1 MSLSKIGKV
10 SNAVK
15 LLNTAATS
23 GDIATGIS
31 SLSNSLRAAGNMSA
45 GVNWISKYGKV
56 LDSGIAYQ
64 ALKQAFPEE
73 SLTED
78 MLAKIGYT
86 ANGAGKVG
94 NASKFS
100 SVGSTF
106 AGLGTFLKSIWPVL
120 AVVGGIAAG
129 TAAWKWADDKF
140 TITKA
145 TAKKHSD
152 ESAQAYQNAKT
163 ELSTKQSQ
171 YDTNQ
176 DRIHEL
182 RATQNRTSDEN
193 AELSQLTK
201 ENSLLGTQVS
211 VQKKLV
217 DAKAQQQAIDAD
229 MNLNKKYTTTCD
241 SQWGYT
247 PLILCKTTSSSTLPR
262 EYSIQNNSDC
272 WEDYVYPTIKV
283 SPKSHGIITIKNK
296 TDNGRTMKINALKSD
311 DFYID
316 CRNLKIYDITKS
328 IVSFEDLGI
337 EDIDDIYWPRLAY
350 GENIFEFTGDATFEI
365 SYREPRKVGAF
376 A

>member
-1 MSLSKIGKV
+1 
-10 SNAVK
+10 
-15 LLNTAATS
+15 
-23 GDIATGIS
+23 
-31 SLSNSLRAAGNMSA
+31 
-45 GVNWISKYGKV
+45 
-56 LDSGIAYQ
+56 
-64 ALKQAFPEE
+64 
-73 SLTED
+73 
-78 MLAKIGYT
+78 MLQFEF
-86 ANGAGKVG
+86 NG
-94 NASKFS
+94 
-100 SVGSTF
+100 
-106 AGLGTFLKSIWPVL
+106 
-120 AVVGGIAAG
+120 
-129 TAAWKWADDKF
+129 
-140 TITKA
+140 
-145 TAKKHSD
+145 H
-152 ESAQAYQNAKT
+152 
-163 ELSTKQSQ
+163 
-171 YDTNQ
+171 
-176 DRIHEL
+176 
-182 RATQNRTSDEN
+182 TSDEYGLIVTRIEEN
-193 AELSQLTK
+193 DTLVNRSLQLGEKNKYRPK
-201 ENSLLGTQVS
+201 ENQFGTLYGDNYSFKMGVMRNPCRNKNVVPELKNGILRYDPTYTPYLDNGILKFS
-211 VQKKLV
+211 MNYTADIKNGIIITIINNNAAIKKLFFAIL
-217 DAKAQQQAIDAD
+217 DALSPLSNIISNIPAKTKNNIRIINAWLTSPQYPRLLKFIGDDYFSEEIEFFATITEVSTEHAS
-229 MNLNKKYTTTCD
+229 LPYELTYTVTCD

>member
-1 MSLSKIGKV
+1 
-10 SNAVK
+10 
-15 LLNTAATS
+15 
-23 GDIATGIS
+23 
-31 SLSNSLRAAGNMSA
+31 
-45 GVNWISKYGKV
+45 
-56 LDSGIAYQ
+56 
-64 ALKQAFPEE
+64 
-73 SLTED
+73 
-78 MLAKIGYT
+78 MLQFEF
-86 ANGAGKVG
+86 NG
-94 NASKFS
+94 
-100 SVGSTF
+100 
-106 AGLGTFLKSIWPVL
+106 
-120 AVVGGIAAG
+120 
-129 TAAWKWADDKF
+129 
-140 TITKA
+140 
-145 TAKKHSD
+145 H
-152 ESAQAYQNAKT
+152 
-163 ELSTKQSQ
+163 
-171 YDTNQ
+171 
-176 DRIHEL
+176 
-182 RATQNRTSDEN
+182 TSDEYGLIVTRIEEN
-193 AELSQLTK
+193 DTLVNRSLQLGEKNKYRPK
-201 ENSLLGTQVS
+201 ENQFGTLYGDNYSFKMGVMRNPCRNKNVVPELKNGILKYDSTYTPYLDNGILKFSMNYTADIKNGIIIPNDSDYLTSNNIRIINAWLTSPQYPRLLKFFATITEVSTEHASLPYELT
-211 VQKKLV
+211 
-217 DAKAQQQAIDAD
+217 
-229 MNLNKKYTTTCD
+229 YTVTCD

>member
-1 MSLSKIGKV
+1 
-10 SNAVK
+10 
-15 LLNTAATS
+15 
-23 GDIATGIS
+23 
-31 SLSNSLRAAGNMSA
+31 
-45 GVNWISKYGKV
+45 
-56 LDSGIAYQ
+56 
-64 ALKQAFPEE
+64 
-73 SLTED
+73 
-78 MLAKIGYT
+78 MLQFEF
-86 ANGAGKVG
+86 NG
-94 NASKFS
+94 
-100 SVGSTF
+100 
-106 AGLGTFLKSIWPVL
+106 
-120 AVVGGIAAG
+120 
-129 TAAWKWADDKF
+129 
-140 TITKA
+140 
-145 TAKKHSD
+145 H
-152 ESAQAYQNAKT
+152 
-163 ELSTKQSQ
+163 
-171 YDTNQ
+171 
-176 DRIHEL
+176 
-182 RATQNRTSDEN
+182 TSDEYGLIVTRIEEN
-193 AELSQLTK
+193 DTLVNRSLQLGEKNKYRPK
-201 ENSLLGTQVS
+201 ENQFGTLYGDNYSFKMGVMRNPCRNKNVVPELKNGIIIPNDSDYLTSNNIRIINAWLTSPQYPRLLKFIGDDYFSEGIEFFATITEVSTEHASLPYELT
-211 VQKKLV
+211 
-217 DAKAQQQAIDAD
+217 
-229 MNLNKKYTTTCD
+229 YTVTCD